1 MIDNLLME
9 FLAECREH
17 LAGIESDLLTIEE
30 TGANADQELVNKV
43 FRAAHSIKGGA
54 GFFHL
59 DTMKTLA
66 HRTETVL
73 DMVRSKLL
81 KPQPEVINILLTS
94 FDKLRELVNNPNEHA
109 TIDITPFVTAL
120 QDLANQN
127 LREEEKGALTKKMW
141 LTSLDGANKEEV
153 LQIDLQSAIQNQQ
166 YIYVIEYDLLH
177 DIDREGK
184 SPIAL
189 LDSLSKVGVIIDSEF
204 DILSMGTLDD
214 APATS
219 VPLKLIYRTVLE
231 PDMIDA
237 AVQVDRS
244 KTHVLYNPRALF
256 TKPDVTH
263 TNTTTAAEIPS
274 DKSEDIMQVNKPT
287 PPIKQDPPEQT
298 AEQVRVIQSEVRTDE
313 THNSISIPDTLR
325 INVELLDILM
335 VQAGELVLS
344 RNQLMDAIS
353 RGDKRTISTSA
364 QHLSFVISELQEA
377 VMRTRLQAVG
387 NVLNKFPRV
396 VRDMSIS
403 LKKEL
408 RLITEG
414 KDVELDKTI
423 VEGLSD
429 PLTHMV
435 RNAADHGIETPEAR
449 ARSGKPAVGTITLRA
464 FHEAGQVA
472 IEVSDDGKGIDAE
485 KVARKALSMGLIT
498 QERLQGMSESDKTAL
513 IFLPGLSTAD
523 KVTETSGRGVGMD
536 VVKTNLDKLG
546 GKVDIR
552 SAPGKGTTFRIKL
565 PLTLAVIPS
574 LIVSEEGEQF
584 ALPQVN
590 IRELLRIPAAQV
602 KERIEVVG
610 DAEVVVLRGNV
621 IPLVRFSTILGVADT
636 YFDPLTGTMEID
648 RRHQIADRRSPRYA
662 LDERHIPDET
672 QNPQNSRR
680 KDIDRRVCPSSD
692 LNIIIVA
699 TGLLQYGLVV
709 DELRNNE
716 EIVVKPLGRHLKSLP
731 EYAGATIM
739 GNGEVALILD
749 ATGIALKAGIT
760 SVSSAERSKQVAVEE
775 EIQDSEGAHSL
786 LLFDNEPG
794 EQCAVPLDLVQR
806 VERIQA
812 RQIETR
818 GGCRTMQYRGV
829 SLPLVQLS
837 DVAKVK
843 PIAAGENLA
852 VVVTSLTG
860 HDVGLLC
867 EMPVSVIECDLNV
880 DVTTHRQPG
889 ISGSAIISD
898 KTVLM
903 VDILEIIDIL
913 HPDWGIEVK
922 SSVKNEGGSILL
934 AEDSDFFRSQVSQYL
949 IDAGYDVISAKDGA
963 EGWELLDRNAAK
975 IKIVVTDIEMPRMS
989 GLDLSR
995 KIRSDDRFVNL
1006 PIIAL
1011 TSLVSEEDEAR
1022 GKEAGITEYQIKLD
1036 SDRLIESVKGLFA

>member
-30 TGANADQELVNKV
+30 SGANADQELVNKV

-94 FDKLRELVNNPNEHA
+94 FDKLRELVNNPKDHA

-120 QDLANQN
+120 QDLASQN
-127 LREEEKGALTKKMW
+127 LRDEEKDALIKKIL
-141 LTSLDGANKEEV
+141 LTSLDGTKKEEV

-166 YIYVIEYDLLH
+166 YIYVIEYDMLH
-177 DIDREGK
+177 DIDRVGK
-184 SPIAL
+184 SPITL

-204 DILSMGTLDD
+204 DIFSMGTLDD
-214 APATS
+214 VPATS

-231 PDMIDA
+231 PAMIDA
-237 AVQVDRS
+237 AVLVDRS
-244 KTHVLYNPRALF
+244 KTHVLYNPCALF
-256 TKPDVTH
+256 TKPEVVQE
-263 TNTTTAAEIPS
+263 TTAFSIEMPSVECEDAIP
-274 DKSEDIMQVNKPT
+274 VNEPA
-287 PPIKQDPPEQT
+287 PPVEQELPEHS
-298 AEQVRVIQSEVRTDE
+298 AEQVRVVQTDVKTNE
-313 THNSISIPDTLR
+313 TQNNISIPDTLR
-325 INVELLDILM
+325 INVELLDVLM

-344 RNQLMDAIS
+344 RNQLLDAIS

-435 RNAADHGIETPEAR
+435 RNAADHGIESPQAR
-449 ARSGKPAVGTITLRA
+449 ARAGKPPVGTIILRA

-472 IEVSDDGKGIDAE
+472 IEVSDDGKGIDGE

-498 QERLQGMSESDKTAL
+498 QERLQGMSESDKIAL

-552 SAPGKGTTFRIKL
+552 SIPNEGTTFRIKL
-565 PLTLAVIPS
+565 PLTLAIIPS
-574 LIVSEEGEQF
+574 LIISEEGEQF

-602 KERIEVVG
+602 QERIEVVG
-610 DAEVVVLRGNV
+610 DAEVVVLRGKV

-636 YFDPLTGTMEID
+636 YLDPLSGVLEID
-648 RRHQIADRRSPRYA
+648 RRQMIADRRSPHYA
-662 LDERHIPDET
+662 LDEKNNPDDRR
-672 QNPQNSRR
+672 NLQNSRR
-680 KDIDRRVCPSSD
+680 KGIDRRACASSD

-760 SVSSAERSKQVAVEE
+760 SVSSAERSKQIAVEE
-775 EIQDSEGAHSL
+775 ENQVTEGTHSL

-812 RQIETR
+812 QQIETR
-818 GGCRTMQYRGV
+818 GGCRTMQYRGA
-829 SLPLVQLS
+829 SLPLIQLA

-843 PIAAGENLA
+843 PIGADGVLA
-852 VVVTSLTG
+852 VVVTSVAG

-867 EMPVSVIECDLNV
+867 MMPVSVIECDLNV
-880 DVTTHRQPG
+880 DTTTHRQPG

-903 VDILEIIDIL
+903 VDILEIINIL
-913 HPDWGIEVK
+913 HPDWGIEAR
-922 SSVKNEGGSILL
+922 SSLKNAHGSILL

-949 IDAGYDVISAKDGA
+949 TDAGYEVIAAKDGA
-963 EGWELLDRNAAK
+963 EGWELMDLNAAK

-989 GLDLSR
+989 GLDLTR

-1036 SDRLIESVKGLFA
+1036 RDRLIESVKGLFA